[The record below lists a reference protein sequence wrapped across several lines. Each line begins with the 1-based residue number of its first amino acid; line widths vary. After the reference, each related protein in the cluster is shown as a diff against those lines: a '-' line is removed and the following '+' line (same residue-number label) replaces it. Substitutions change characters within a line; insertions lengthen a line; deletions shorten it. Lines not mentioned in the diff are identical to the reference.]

1 MKTNQVRCITQI
13 DFKQLTNG
21 RNLSFSFDFVNE
33 FSATDS
39 WVDLTNQCKI
49 AFPKNI
55 YVRDAQK
62 NLIPLGGTQK
72 DKQLE
77 NLFQRGDSMSVSFGY
92 YMYENGNETKELTKV
107 FSGYVSKVTSKKPIQ
122 LECED
127 NMWLLKQMPCKPQV
141 WPKTKTVEDLMKSL
155 LSGTNF
161 TVNALTETTVGNLVI
176 GNETIAQLLERLR
189 KDFHLEAYFR
199 GNELRIGS
207 IVYIE
212 SEARQNKFVFQKN
225 IISDDLT
232 FQRKDDVKLSAIVN
246 SINTV
251 QSGGNNKK
259 GKAKTKQERISVL
272 VYADAQGNFKH
283 IKKEKN
289 VDFPA
294 NNEGERRTLFYPNVT
309 SADDLAQK
317 GIDELKKYY
326 YTGFKGKFT
335 SFAVPFTK
343 MGDNVRIEDELM
355 PDRNGLYKVRS
366 VEYTGGVNGHRQ
378 IISLD
383 YKLAG

>member
-1 MKTNQVRCITQI
+1 MKTNQVRCVTQI
-13 DFKQLTNG
+13 DFQQLTND
-21 RNLSFSFDFVNE
+21 RKLSFSFDFVNE
-33 FSATDS
+33 FSANDS

-49 AFPKNI
+49 TFPKNI
-55 YVRDAQK
+55 YVRDAQN

-77 NLFQRGDSMSVSFGY
+77 NLFQRGDSMSVSYGY
-92 YMYENGNETKELTKV
+92 YMYENGNETKELTKI

-155 LSGTNF
+155 LSGTKF

-212 SEARQNKFVFQKN
+212 SEARENKFVFQKN
-225 IISDDLT
+225 IISDDLS
-232 FQRKDDVKLSAIVN
+232 FQRKNDVKLSAIVN

-251 QSGGNNKK
+251 QTGHNNKQ
-259 GKAKTKQERISVL
+259 GQAKTRQERLSVL

-309 SADDLAQK
+309 SESDLAQK

-335 SFAVPFTK
+335 TFAVPFTK
-343 MGDNVRIEDELM
+343 MGDNVRIEDETM